1 MKPQA
6 QPPFDHQIRR
16 RILRRL
22 NEVDGPYVADRLSE
36 DLKLKLNEIRYHAR
50 VLARWRTVKERRAG
64 ACHATVRY
72 ESLVADDPDVIALL
86 NSTETQDE
94 PQAPGDADPLAD

>member
-22 NEVDGPYVADRLSE
+22 NEVDGPYAADRLSG
-36 DLKLKLNEIRYHAR
+36 DLKLELNEIRYHAR
-50 VLARWRTVKERRAG
+50 VLARWRTVKERRTG
-64 ACHATVRY
+64 ADPATVRY

-86 NSTETQDE
+86 NSTEAQDK
-94 PQAPGDADPLAD
+94 PQTPDADSLAD